1 MNFWRILNLTPC
13 HSEQPMDSPHFAAI
27 GPSHCLHWNAFRYP
41 PEPSIPYAYLPAA
54 FPRMFVVHLSYHPLY
69 GINSEL
75 TYFLLQLATTLFA
88 SVWVNCEDDKI
99 HQNTLRFIGGQSSF
113 ARASLNLLIIGNWY
127 GVRFGNIDSVGDLCG
142 LFQIS
147 RDSRARVTLW
157 LARGNR
163 VDSVSLAGQ
172 HISGFNIGVGPK
184 IDFFPFCIS
193 ECMNHGN

>member
-13 HSEQPMDSPHFAAI
+13 HSEHPMDSPHFAAI

-54 FPRMFVVHLSYHPLY
+54 FPRMFVVRLSYHPLY

-75 TYFLLQLATTLFA
+75 TYFLLQLAATLFA

-113 ARASLNLLIIGNWY
+113 ARASLNLLIIGKVRGAIRKY
-127 GVRFGNIDSVGDLCG
+127 RFGGRSVWLVSD
-142 LFQIS
+142 IS
-147 RDSRARVTLW
+147 
-157 LARGNR
+157 G
-163 VDSVSLAGQ
+163 LAGQ
-172 HISGFNIGVGPK
+172 GNPLVSTGQPCR
-184 IDFFPFCIS
+184 FCLT
-193 ECMNHGN
+193 GRPTYFWL